1 MLSNN
6 CVGKVGGLDS
16 GLADH
21 WQALQSLSQ
30 FPSVRGSCLPWC
42 MHPMFFSF
50 FLLVFRYCLSTV
62 HTARWSSPR
71 QLAAWL
77 MNKLTPDTPPF
88 FRSLSC
94 PETISSN
101 HYLILKYF
109 VGERSSLFRVDIKLA
124 LLSISLIPIGGNS
137 SKMPM
142 VIDFLLTTAPN
153 QLASGLRS
161 RTIDTAR
168 LKILP

>member
-1 MLSNN
+1 MGSRFRF
-6 CVGKVGGLDS
+6 S
-16 GLADH
+16 RSLASPTKPISVSISSR
-21 WQALQSLSQ
+21 QLLALVHA
-30 FPSVRGSCLPWC
+30 PHV
-42 MHPMFFSF
+42 FFF

-109 VGERSSLFRVDIKLA
+109 VGERSSLFRVDIKLT

-161 RTIDTAR
+161 RTIDTAH